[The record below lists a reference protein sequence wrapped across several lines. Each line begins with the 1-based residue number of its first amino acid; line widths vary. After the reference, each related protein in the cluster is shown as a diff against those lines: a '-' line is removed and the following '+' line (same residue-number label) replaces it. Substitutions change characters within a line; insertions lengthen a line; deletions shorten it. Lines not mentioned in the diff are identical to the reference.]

1 MGYDE
6 NLTAEQMSKSFMCPK
21 KGSAPPPAKAGK
33 ASASALALAEASLRR
48 ETYAF
53 KYVGTPEEARASL
66 LVANGPEAAAAEGA
80 DAGATEAAVRAAAV
94 TEAAAKAAAVT
105 EAAVAT
111 RPSSQPTGKRA
122 REPSSYNVFLKG
134 ELSRIKEAHPGI
146 EHKVAFGMA
155 AANWASS
162 PLNAKA
168 PGTAIASSEQ
178 QAGEV
183 DGTPGRDQRGPHA
196 HEPDGTENTVSSKAS
211 DRQDTAEAEQ
221 HRKKPRGR
229 APNDPATGKP
239 KVWTAAGW
247 KTADEAAACVPPQP
261 QPKGIAAFF
270 QRAAPTGRSVGTP
283 PILLPA
289 SKSPITH
296 ESGASGGNAAAA
308 PTSTP
313 ICLAPRLPTLSGT
326 PTSSASPS

>member
-1 MGYDE
+1 MTEVVGSTMTRKARIIALENPVGDAGYLTFE
-6 NLTAEQMSKSFMCPK
+6 NLGQVVF
-21 KGSAPPPAKAGK
+21 
-33 ASASALALAEASLRR
+33 ASEDD
-48 ETYAF
+48 
-53 KYVGTPEEARASL
+53 
-66 LVANGPEAAAAEGA
+66 AEG
-80 DAGATEAAVRAAAV
+80 GRWRCTTEEGDNGWVKSSMLQFLDERTVRSV
-94 TEAAAKAAAVT
+94 
-105 EAAVAT
+105 
-111 RPSSQPTGKRA
+111 Q
-122 REPSSYNVFLKG
+122 
-134 ELSRIKEAHPGI
+134 
-146 EHKVAFGMA
+146 
-155 AANWASS
+155 
-162 PLNAKA
+162 
-168 PGTAIASSEQ
+168 
-178 QAGEV
+178 
-183 DGTPGRDQRGPHA
+183 A